1 MARMPRVVS
10 ARDALIEE
18 NIGLV
23 VHIAN
28 RIANRLPNERDRD
41 DLISAGMV
49 GLVEA
54 ASRFEPARA
63 MPFGSFAGLRI
74 EGAILDSLRQAD
86 RLPRSLRHTQRR
98 IDAAELALTTDLGRS
113 PSSTEVARAVG
124 LSLCELHEARGQIA
138 AGVLESIDRPA
149 GGSGTPSC
157 AELVCDPA
165 RGIDEQLAEQ
175 ESAIAVRKAVGRLS
189 ERHRFVIIGCM
200 FEGRPLRELA
210 ATLGVTRSRVSQLK
224 DEAIRQLRIA
234 LTDQETID
242 LAGAE
247 RERPASATA
256 RRTGA
261 YVTA

>member
-10 ARDALIEE
+10 ARDVLIEE

-28 RIANRLPNERDRD
+28 RIATRLPHERDLD
-41 DLISAGMV
+41 DLVSAGMI

-54 ASRFEPARA
+54 ATRFDPARG
-63 MPFGSFAGLRI
+63 MPFGSFAGMRI

-98 IDAAELALTTDLGRS
+98 IDAAENTLTADLGRS
-113 PSSTEVARAVG
+113 PSSAEVARAAG
-124 LSLCELHEARGQIA
+124 LSLRDLHDARGQIA
-138 AGVLESIDRPA
+138 AGTVESIDRVA
-149 GGSGTPSC
+149 VDDTPSF
-157 AELVCDPA
+157 ADLVSDA
-165 RGIDEQLAEQ
+165 TRGIDEHLAEQ
-175 ESAIAVRKAVGRLS
+175 EAAAAVRKAIGQLS

-210 ATLGVTRSRVSQLK
+210 VTLGVTRSRVSQLK

-234 LTDQETID
+234 LADQATID
-242 LAGAE
+242 LTAAE
-247 RERPASATA
+247 RDRHAGRRRGER
-256 RRTGA
+256 A
-261 YVTA
+261 YVAA